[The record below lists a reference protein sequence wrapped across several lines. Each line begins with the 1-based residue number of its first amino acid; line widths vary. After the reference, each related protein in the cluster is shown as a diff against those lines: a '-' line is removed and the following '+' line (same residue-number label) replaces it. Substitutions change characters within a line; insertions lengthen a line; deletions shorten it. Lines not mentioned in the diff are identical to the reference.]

1 MKSLLDTHNEDR
13 AALVAHVEQLRPLS
27 KPKRLLLT
35 KLDKDSKCQITAGT
49 APYVKRQERKLTYT
63 RNQEY
68 SASMGVSDPKKIKSE
83 IVSTGGERLKRAL
96 SEDSEAM
103 VRTKIKGVLYD
114 ITFEEE
120 HILFYASMDKDLRD
134 AYAALKLLRK
144 DLVQTKRSK
153 QALEAAVAH
162 LQAHGPPPSASQTRE
177 VRETQLM
184 REEDFQAQ
192 LLQLQRLHDARLVA
206 LIAQKVCSRRQ
217 PQEDG
222 DENAGDPERPG
233 TSSDDGRQDLGKQ
246 KQTAPEADTDS
257 GNQRE
262 EAEEAESNADVMVRE
277 KLELLAKLHS
287 QKATME
293 QQTQAILTQQAEFA
307 LATGELQTRLEE
319 AQLDSEQ
326 AQSRALE
333 AQHEQQATT
342 EKDAFLTTQLELL
355 SREKRELEAKV
366 DQIQTDRV
374 HDQQALEAE
383 RTKAESLQEELV
395 LVAEQHREEKRQLE
409 SKLAAHAQTS
419 SILKQQLVEKEEE
432 EASSQSQQEQQEL
445 TLQLEHEQ
453 KIDALVE
460 ELSATFRKEQQLR
473 EQQLRS
479 EHQREVVD
487 LQQKNAFLE
496 LQLSSEKEKALQAQQ
511 EAQARCAAT
520 LRDMESYSA
529 EVQALLAASKLE
541 CEAVAK
547 EKELIL
553 AEAEQRLTQ
562 HDEAVRALATEK
574 EALQQEVC
582 EARQTTKLTT
592 EELLERQAT
601 LEQKRQDALRCLARE
616 QQQCRSLETQLLAAE
631 DHKVSPATVEAEP
644 ETLKA
649 FHGLTATGLAALPA
663 TEAWAVMRRGLREL
677 DGVLP
682 RLQTLLTTVNDALT
696 LCERHADALPSL
708 CEQLESQAMDEE
720 PTPPIVTTAL
730 ELLRFVEMLQ
740 HQSRQKTELGS
751 LTTVRGFRR
760 RVLNALALWYE
771 CDPSQDDSSQTESE
785 AVPTPAFAIA
795 SRETALILQNWT
807 RDRTKQ
813 LGVKRWLARM
823 EAYPAAPPVRGA
835 AEKSGRVL
843 ELPREGCTLDL
854 EDMTLEVKD
863 AFRLLLV
870 PILKQNRAIH
880 VRVFTRYAAADL
892 DAPKTPR
899 RHLLQQGVG
908 DQEQTAEK
916 LWAMR
921 IHVQSAAIRRRSH
934 GEGARPPP
942 LLTSGLHDP
951 LSPLAATSPASSVS
965 SSTSS
970 TASSRLQIIQERLQ
984 FLHTN
989 G

>member
-1 MKSLLDTHNEDR
+1 ME
-13 AALVAHVEQLRPLS
+13 
-27 KPKRLLLT
+27 
-35 KLDKDSKCQITAGT
+35 
-49 APYVKRQERKLTYT
+49 
-63 RNQEY
+63 
-68 SASMGVSDPKKIKSE
+68 
-83 IVSTGGERLKRAL
+83 
-96 SEDSEAM
+96 
-103 VRTKIKGVLYD
+103 
-114 ITFEEE
+114 
-120 HILFYASMDKDLRD
+120 KDLRD

-153 QALEAAVAH
+153 QALEATVAH

-192 LLQLQRLHDARLVA
+192 LLQLQRLHDARFATLT
-206 LIAQKVCSRRQ
+206 AQERHSHRQ

-222 DENAGDPERPG
+222 DEDAGDPEWLG
-233 TSSDDGRQDLGKQ
+233 TSSGDGRDLVKQ
-246 KQTAPEADTDS
+246 KQPALEADTDG
-257 GNQRE
+257 GNQQE
-262 EAEEAESNADVMVRE
+262 EAEEAESDVDAMVRE

-293 QQTQAILTQQAEFA
+293 QQTQAILAQQAEFA
-307 LATGELQTRLEE
+307 LAIGELQTRLEE

-333 AQHEQQATT
+333 AQHEQQATA
-342 EKDAFLTTQLELL
+342 EKDAFLTTQLELF
-355 SREKRELEAKV
+355 SREKRELEAKMG
-366 DQIQTDRV
+366 QMQTDRV

-383 RTKAESLQEELV
+383 HMKAESMQEELV
-395 LVAEQHREEKRQLE
+395 LVAEQHREEKLQLE
-409 SKLAAHAQTS
+409 SKLATHVQTS
-419 SILKQQLVEKEEE
+419 SILKQQLEEKAEEQ
-432 EASSQSQQEQQEL
+432 ASSQSQQEQQEL

-460 ELSATFRKEQQLR
+460 ELSATFRKEQELR

-479 EHQREVVD
+479 EHEREVVD
-487 LQQKNAFLE
+487 LQQQNAFLE
-496 LQLSSEKEKALQAQQ
+496 LQLSSEKEKALQVQQ
-511 EAQARCAAT
+511 EAQARYAT
-520 LRDMESYSA
+520 TLEDMESCSS

-541 CEAVAK
+541 CVAVAK
-547 EKELIL
+547 EKELVL
-553 AEAEQRLTQ
+553 AEAEQRRTQ
-562 HDEAVRALATEK
+562 HDETVRALVTEK
-574 EALQQEVC
+574 EALQHEVR
-582 EARQTTKLTT
+582 EARQATELAE
-592 EELLERQAT
+592 EELLKRQAT
-601 LEQKRQDALRCLARE
+601 LEQQRQDALRCLARQ
-616 QQQCRSLETQLLAAE
+616 QQQCQSLETQLLAAE
-631 DHKVSPATVEAEP
+631 DHKLSPATVEAEP

-649 FHGLTATGLAALPA
+649 FHGLTASGLAALPA
-663 TEAWAVMRRGLREL
+663 AEAWAVMRRGLREL

-682 RLQTLLTTVNDALT
+682 RLQTLLATVNDALT
-696 LCERHADALPSL
+696 LCERHVDALPSL

-720 PTPPIVTTAL
+720 PSPPIVTTAL
-730 ELLRFVEMLQ
+730 ELLRFVATLQ
-740 HQSRQKTELGS
+740 LQSRQKTTLGS

-771 CDPSQDDSSQTESE
+771 CDPSQDDSRQAESE
-785 AVPTPAFAIA
+785 AVPTPTFAIA

-835 AEKSGRVL
+835 AGTSVRVL

-880 VRVFTRYAAADL
+880 VRVFTRYGADL

-899 RHLLQQGVG
+899 RHPLREGVG
-908 DQEQTAEK
+908 DQEHTAEK

-921 IHVQSAAIRRRSH
+921 IHVQSAAIRRRYH

-942 LLTSGLHDP
+942 LVLASGLHDP